1 MEKVTSE
8 VVKTKQSENKKL
20 LVDFYADWCG
30 PCKMLMPRLESF
42 ENEFNNVEFIKV
54 NVDENMEYA
63 KELGIRG
70 VPTVIIFDGENM
82 VNRSSGVQSDTYY
95 KDILNNL

>member
-82 VNRSSGVQSDTYY
+82 VNRSSGVQSDNYY